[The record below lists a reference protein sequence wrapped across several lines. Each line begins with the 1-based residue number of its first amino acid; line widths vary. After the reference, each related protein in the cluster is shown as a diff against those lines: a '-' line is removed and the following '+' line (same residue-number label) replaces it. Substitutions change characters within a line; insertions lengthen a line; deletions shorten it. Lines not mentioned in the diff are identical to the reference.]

1 MRCDFVV
8 PYTHRMG
15 LLGDRSLDARARTI
29 IGTTVREPGD
39 ELLERATLIEE
50 APSPAMLQGTARW
63 LGIIDELRAA
73 GLTDDELLRVAL
85 NANRDDLGHDAP
97 TPAVLEQLLSAQAAR
112 LLADELLALPERTW
126 RHHQLA
132 SVALAK
138 LGAVD
143 ARDEVLV
150 TLDAEP
156 TRLRTII
163 GALPPDRREALV
175 LKLATPATG
184 PKVDTPRNAL
194 FIVKQLRLVWDLV
207 ESPALT
213 AARDHALEVGKV
225 SSDYSHVSKFLGKP
239 FAVEVRPTRSAL
251 RALAHWTE
259 ARASALRAKQIG
271 PRAAQIWSEHNI
283 TVDAKELATV
293 ETWTAASP
301 ARQQAIALAVVD
313 AVEKFTRMPTQL
325 VDIVAH
331 GGPPIALLD
340 LDGLRFCLVPG
351 GTFELGFSE
360 EEEAAVRAQAEVDAG
375 CDNHYELYGSLFD
388 QLDLMR
394 PIQRVTVG
402 PLLAMQGVGEGYDLH
417 EAAEVLANTYLRVPS
432 EAEWEYLARGGTSRE
447 LTYRGDIVPVEAAYF
462 RETSAAGPKGGNAFR
477 MWGFGIEPE
486 LCADVMSETHD
497 GLPLDGSPRR
507 GDGPRV
513 VRGGAGQLFPWQDT
527 GEWHLMLSAMRVSQR
542 MWEFEI
548 ALRYV
553 LGIRLA

>member
-1 MRCDFVV
+1 
-8 PYTHRMG
+8 MG
-15 LLGDRSLDARARTI
+15 LLGDRSLDARTKAV
-29 IGTTVREPGD
+29 IGSTEREPSD
-39 ELLERATLIEE
+39 TLLERATLIEE

-73 GLTDDELLRVAL
+73 GFTPDELLRVAL
-85 NANRDDLGHDAP
+85 NANRDDLGHSAP
-97 TPAVLEQLLSAQAAR
+97 NPAMLEHLMSPAAAR
-112 LLADELLALPERTW
+112 ELADELLALPERTW
-126 RHHQLA
+126 RHHRLA
-132 SVALAK
+132 SVALVK

-143 ARDEVLV
+143 ARDEELV

-156 TRLRTII
+156 SRLRAII
-163 GALPPDRREALV
+163 GALPRDRREALV

-184 PKVDTPRNAL
+184 PNVDTPSNAL
-194 FIVKQLRLVWDLV
+194 FIVKQLRLIWDLV
-207 ESPALT
+207 ESPATT

-225 SSDYSHVSKFLGKP
+225 GSDYDRVRELLGKP
-239 FAVEVRPTRSAL
+239 FVPEERPTRAAM
-251 RALAHWTE
+251 RALAHWTAE
-259 ARASALRAKQIG
+259 RANALRAKQIG

-293 ETWTAASP
+293 EAWTAASP
-301 ARQQAIALAVVD
+301 ARQREIALAVVA
-313 AVEKFTRMPTQL
+313 AVEKFTGMPTKL

-360 EEEAAVRAQAEVDAG
+360 EEEAAVRAQAEVDADS
-375 CDNHYELYGSLFD
+375 DNHYELYESLLD
-388 QLDLMR
+388 QVDLMR

-402 PLLAMQGVGEGYDLH
+402 PLLAMQGPGEGYDLH

-432 EAEWEYLARGGTSRE
+432 EAEWEYLARGGKARE
-447 LTYRGDIVPVEAAYF
+447 LTYRGDVVPVEAAYF

-497 GLPLDGSPRR
+497 DLPLDGSPRR

-527 GEWHLMLSAMRVSQR
+527 GEWHLMLSAMRVSQQI
-542 MWEFEI
+542 WEFNI

-553 LGIRLA
+553 LGIRCQ